1 MEDIMAL
8 EVLDQF
14 PFEFY
19 GEYFTVAL
27 ANDRK
32 VYVPMSGLC

>member
-1 MEDIMAL
+1 MAL

-14 PFEFY
+14 PFEYY

-27 ANDRK
+27 VREFAA
-32 VYVPMSGLC
+32 VAWAGLSP